1 MEFTK
6 DIKNRKI
13 FLSLIVIMSIILNLC
28 SYTALGTDDK
38 TEVAGKVF
46 EFDDNSHYELQDNKT
61 SKNTNEKNTYGS
73 FSLKANIANEGK
85 KNKFPSY
92 EITDNNL
99 EFYYT
104 YNDSLLNGNV
114 DEWHL
119 IEDKSKNVSD
129 IELESKILNG
139 AIILQ
144 TSNDQKN
151 WTTVK
156 TFTNAFAD
164 VPNRTQAIYKAT
176 DVELIN
182 GCFYRTIVAYKMR
195 IRTKDSNF
203 LFINTDKYDYKKCA
217 EVYEFYA
224 YSKDA
229 AQEKYDL
236 NKTYNLGKRVRVND
250 FDSYSGEKNIDAND
264 PHKDWDL
271 GNFFVSGYTE
281 DTTDAEGNVVF
292 LKNAGDKVALWFKL
306 NENIDK
312 LRGNKNLS
320 ITADTD
326 GYDQYF
332 EKGSMDFGR
341 GALFVRYTDRNNNQ
355 TNVVTYTNFL
365 EANASIGADTKVRLF
380 EEGDYEVALDYEITN
395 TKGINKI
402 GHYRIFFKFS
412 VRNGNSMVFLFDSK
426 TNAEILNNTT
436 TKNGFYIDFAN
447 SKYLDVDVK
456 REILNPETGELDVR
470 FNRPTKSGEHF
481 TEEGIYTIT
490 FKNKYIE
497 PESKKIYVGNNDVL
511 KAFVYNTHLTL
522 DEVKYRISQGDTI
535 DESGKFITTSN
546 TKPASM
552 TIPNDDVQE
561 DSSSFNYI
569 IYIPLSIVLLVLVI
583 LFVYKTKK
591 NKQVLELP
599 LHKDEN
605 GGADE

>member
-1 MEFTK
+1 M
-6 DIKNRKI
+6 IKYKI
-13 FLSLIVIMSIILNLC
+13 RNFFLLIIILSVILNL
-28 SYTALGTDDK
+28 SSFMSLAASEK
-38 TEVAGKVF
+38 KRVNGKVY
-46 EFDDNSHYELQDNKT
+46 EFDDNSHYELQENKAT
-61 SKNTNEKNTYGS
+61 KNTKEENTYGS
-73 FSLKANIANEGK
+73 FTIKANISNESE
-85 KNKFPSY
+85 KNKIPSY
-92 EITDNNL
+92 EIVNNDL

-104 YNDSLLNGNV
+104 YNDSMLNGDV
-114 DEWHL
+114 DEWNV

-164 VPNRTQAIYKAT
+164 VPNRTESIYKAT

-182 GCFYRTIVAYKMR
+182 GCFYRAIVAYRMKIR
-195 IRTKDSNF
+195 IKDSKF
-203 LFINTDKYDYKKCA
+203 LFINTDKYDYKKCV
-217 EVYEFYA
+217 EVYELYA

-229 AQEKYDL
+229 TQEKYDS
-236 NKTYNLGKRVRVND
+236 NKTYNLGKRVRVSD
-250 FDSYSGEKNIDAND
+250 FDTYSGEKSIDAKD

-281 DTTDAEGNVVF
+281 DTTDAEGNMVF
-292 LKNAGDKVALWFKL
+292 LKNAGDKVILWFKL

-320 ITADTD
+320 ITADTN

-332 EKGSMDFGR
+332 EKGPMDFGR
-341 GALFVRYTDRNNNQ
+341 GVLFVRYTDRNNNQ
-355 TNVVTYTNFL
+355 TNVITYTNFL
-365 EANASIGADTKVRLF
+365 EANACIGADTKVRLF

-395 TKGINKI
+395 TKGINRI

-412 VRNGNSMVFLFDSK
+412 VRNGNSMVFFFDSK

-436 TKNGFYIDFAN
+436 TENGFYIDFAN

-456 REILNPETGELDVR
+456 REILNTETGELDMR

-481 TEEGIYTIT
+481 TEEGVYTIT

-511 KAFVYNTHLTL
+511 KAFVYNPHLTL

-535 DESGKFITTSN
+535 DENGKFIATSN
-546 TKPASM
+546 TKTTSM
-552 TIPNDDVQE
+552 TVPNDNVQE
-561 DSSSFNYI
+561 DGSSFNYT
-569 IYIPLSIVLLVLVI
+569 IYIILPVAVLLALVI
-583 LFVYKTKK
+583 LFVYRIKK
-591 NKQVLELP
+591 NKQAIELP
-599 LHKDEN
+599 LYKDEN
-605 GGADE
+605 GGPEE